1 MLIHVLEM
9 YAFLR
14 FLKIEPGDSYEDF
27 RKKFKITTKDN
38 EELTVRTFTQ
48 YARM

>member
-1 MLIHVLEM
+1 MLIYVEM

-14 FLKIEPGDSYEDF
+14 FLKIEPGNSFEDF
-27 RKKFKITTKDN
+27 RKKFKIIAKDN

-48 YARM
+48 HARM